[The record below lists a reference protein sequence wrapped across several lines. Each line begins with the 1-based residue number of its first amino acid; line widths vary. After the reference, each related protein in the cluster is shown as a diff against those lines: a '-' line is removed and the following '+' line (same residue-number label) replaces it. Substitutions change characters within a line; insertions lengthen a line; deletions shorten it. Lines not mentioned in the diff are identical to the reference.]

1 MTKDDLYS
9 MILKPKQRCLS
20 RPHIWHYYLHAH
32 EPSSCF
38 LEFGVWNGRSIN
50 YMADVRPDCFF
61 YGFDSFAGLP
71 ERWDAAHD
79 KGHFATDFTKL
90 TFKSNVSIHRGWFV
104 DTLPDFVG
112 SNKQKISGIHIDCD
126 LKSSTD
132 QVLSILGDIILRDK
146 PVILFDEFY
155 NYGDFLNGEFAS
167 LIEFHSKTSFQF
179 EVEATNFNHQQVLIS
194 IK

>member
-1 MTKDDLYS
+1 MTADELYQS
-9 MILKPKQRCLS
+9 ILNPKNRCLS
-20 RPHIWHYYLHAH
+20 RPHIWHQYLQGH

-61 YGFDSFAGLP
+61 HGFDSFQGLP
-71 ERWDAAHD
+71 ERWDATHD

-90 TFKSNVSIHRGWFV
+90 KFRSNISIHRGWFV
-104 DTLPDFVG
+104 DTLPNFVR
-112 SNKQKISGIHIDCD
+112 SNKQRINGIHIDCD

-132 QVLSILGDIILRDK
+132 QVLSILGDIIQKDK
-146 PVILFDEFY
+146 PLILFDELY
-155 NYGDFLNGEFAS
+155 NYSDFLNGEFAS
-167 LIEFHSKTSFQF
+167 LIEFQSKTWLQF
-179 EVEATNFNHQQVLIS
+179 EVEATNLNHQQVLIS